1 MSPPDDDKRRRQA
14 HADDCLHTRIAVLEE
29 RVRGQIELREQDAK
43 ERERQATEYARRLQ
57 ELNHAHDQAVER
69 NATFISREIFE
80 AAFNQWDIWRR
91 GVDKEM
97 SEVRGK
103 ATGYAAYTAVLLAL
117 AALGITTL
125 KDWPW

>member
-43 ERERQATEYARRLQ
+43 ERERQAAEYARRLQ

-103 ATGYAAYTAVLLAL
+103 ATGYVAYTAVLLAL
-117 AALGITTL
+117 ASLALTTL